1 MPILSSFMRLVRYH
15 IGSVAFGSF
24 IIALIQLVS
33 WAKIGKNNNTHLL
46 IYDSLNVAF
55 PRFE

>member
-1 MPILSSFMRLVRYH
+1 MPILSSFIRLVRYH

-33 WAKIGKNNNTHLL
+33 WAKIGKNNTYPL